1 MEKKRSN
8 IRDLAKAAG
17 LSAGTVSRILNNRPG
32 DMKILETTRARV
44 VELARKME
52 YVPNIHAQ
60 RLFSKRSGVIGL
72 IIPSA
77 ERNGSPV
84 FGCTHLS
91 HVLAGMERELD
102 ATFRRLELHPAGRR
116 RRDAARA
123 PGRPS
128 PPPARQQRRRRRGNR
143 RQRRIPAAPDS
154 A

>member
-32 DMKILETTRARV
+32 DMKIPETTRARV

-102 ATFRRLELHPAGRR
+102 ATFRRLELHPGR
-116 RRDAARA
+116 
-123 PGRPS
+123 S
-128 PPPARQQRRRRRGNR
+128 
-143 RQRRIPAAPDS
+143 PAAVTLPGSRPAVTASGASATAAPKRESSATADS
-154 A
+154 GCS

>member
-1 MEKKRSN
+1 MEKKRCN

-32 DMKILETTRARV
+32 DMKIPETTRARV

-102 ATFRRLELHPAGRR
+102 ATFRRLELRPDGRCPGSRPAVTASG
-116 RRDAARA
+116 ASAT
-123 PGRPS
+123 
-128 PPPARQQRRRRRGNR
+128 
-143 RQRRIPAAPDS
+143 AAPKRESSATADS
-154 A
+154 GCS

>member
-1 MEKKRSN
+1 MEKKRCN

-32 DMKILETTRARV
+32 DMKIPETTRARV

-72 IIPSA
+72 VILSA

-102 ATFRRLELHPAGRR
+102 ATFRRLELRPGSRPAVTASG
-116 RRDAARA
+116 ASAT
-123 PGRPS
+123 
-128 PPPARQQRRRRRGNR
+128 
-143 RQRRIPAAPDS
+143 AAPKRESSATADS
-154 A
+154 GCS